1 MAKEE
6 RLERAL
12 NNWLSETEKFENAV
26 CGLIDKEIS
35 KRELLKITD
44 NVKRRFRHLEDLI
57 KFY

>member
-12 NNWLSETEKFENAV
+12 YNWLSETEKFENAV